1 MFITSDEA
9 QLLAVSFGS
18 GSRTLLAF
26 GGWVGNWE
34 LWAEPFTILSQTWR
48 TVAYDHRGAGA
59 TICPLES
66 ITMTNMVNDVFAVMN
81 ALAIDQC
88 VLAAESAGVAVA
100 LQAVLQ
106 HPERFTG
113 LVIVDGAY
121 YRLPQA
127 GPSPFVQALRANHEA
142 TMKQF
147 VNTCVPEPDNEA
159 IKHWGR
165 QIVMRS
171 PQAAAIQLYEIM
183 DGVDLRPQVHLVAVP
198 TLICHGEADALVPL
212 PDAQWLADQ
221 IPGSHLHV
229 LPGAGHVPT
238 MTRPHEIAAIINQ
251 FFDPTSIA
259 H

>member
-1 MFITSDEA
+1 MFITSGEA
-9 QLLAVSFGS
+9 QLLTVSFGP
-18 GSRTLLAF
+18 GPRTLLAF
-26 GGWVGNWE
+26 GGWVGSWE
-34 LWAEPFTILSQTWR
+34 LWAQPFITLSQTWR

-59 TICPLES
+59 TLCPVSS
-66 ITMTNMVNDVFAVMN
+66 ITMTNMVDDVFAVMD
-81 ALAIDQC
+81 ALAIEQC
-88 VLAAESAGVAVA
+88 VLAAESAGAAVA

-121 YRLPQA
+121 YRLPQT
-127 GPSPFVQALRANHEA
+127 GPSPFVQALRTNHEA

-147 VNTCVPEPDNEA
+147 VNTCVPEPDSAA

-171 PQAAAIQLYEIM
+171 PQATAIQLYEIM
-183 DGVDLRPQVHLVAVP
+183 DGVDLRPHVHRITVP
-198 TLICHGEADALVPL
+198 TLICQGEVDALVPL
-212 PDAQWLADQ
+212 GDAQWLADQ
-221 IPGSHLHV
+221 IPGSYLHV

-238 MTRPHEIAAIINQ
+238 MTRPREIAAAINQ
-251 FFDPTSIA
+251 FFDPISIA